1 MLTFDEAEA
10 ACVHGT
16 GDDRKQFCVDN
27 VLATDDTEL
36 VVNDSLFFYHH
47 K

>member
-1 MLTFDEAEA
+1 MFTFDEAEA

-16 GDDRKQFCVDN
+16 GDGRKQQFCVDY

-36 VVNDSLFFYHH
+36 VNDSFYHH